1 MIRLQSIE
9 IFKHQF
15 FSPQKIEFVTD
26 KEAENGP
33 YVSLLIGPNG
43 TGKSQ
48 ILELI
53 IEIFNILS
61 ASQEQERKVQNFKQ
75 DFEIIYQF
83 NKDEV
88 KVKSIGNTESYWLND
103 RPCSFDEIPLPGKIL
118 ASAINLTD
126 RFPNL
131 TTRRKVYNKRYEY
144 LGIRSASNNAFINTH
159 VKNLIDRFTSAVS
172 EHGNISRFNSLFK
185 HLGLKEEIGITLK
198 AGPRLSLERKHG
210 ELPDYLTSEEKLL
223 THFNEYLSKMKTQ
236 NRMTIRYENYSKIIN
251 DKENRRKVIQFV
263 KEHDNVF
270 TKKRKGDIKYSTQVK
285 FKEDSSIQKFLS
297 EADALKLLRDLE
309 LLVFD
314 KLNLQRINTK
324 YSFDQASSGEHHILS
339 SFISMF
345 ATIKENS
352 IILIDEPE
360 ISLHPNW
367 QIQYMNLLQS
377 AFADYTDCHFIISS
391 HSHFLV
397 TDLVPDK
404 STIVSFSI
412 NENGVVINESLTFE
426 THGWST
432 ENILYRVFGVSSVR
446 NHYLEMDVRT
456 LLTLISNRS
465 DDFKQIERII
475 KSLKRFKLTDND
487 PLVGILQTAENYLS
501 DNAN

>member
-1 MIRLQSIE
+1 MIRLLSIE

-15 FSPQKIEFVTD
+15 FSPQKIDFVTD

-48 ILELI
+48 VLELI
-53 IEIFNILS
+53 IDIFNNLS
-61 ASQEQERKVQNFKQ
+61 ASQEQERKVQNFKN
-75 DFEIIYQF
+75 DFELVYQF
-83 NKDEV
+83 DK
-88 KVKSIGNTESYWLND
+88 KVVRVRSIGNSESFWVD
-103 RPCSFDEIPLPGKIL
+103 EIPCSFQEIPLPGKIL

-131 TTRRKVYNKRYEY
+131 TNRRKVYNKRYEY

-172 EHGNISRFNSLFK
+172 EQGNISRFSSLFK

-210 ELPDYLTSEEKLL
+210 EVPEYLTSEEKLL
-223 THFNEYLSKMKTQ
+223 SHFEEYLSKMKKQ

-251 DKENRRKVIQFV
+251 NQENRFKVIQFV
-263 KEHDNVF
+263 REHESVF

-285 FKEDSSIQKFLS
+285 FGDATSIQKFLS
-297 EADALKLLRDLE
+297 EAEGLKLLRDLE

-345 ATIKENS
+345 ATIKSNS

-377 AFADYTDCHFIISS
+377 AFSDYTDCHFIISS

-412 NENGVVINESLTFE
+412 NENGVVVNESLTFE

-446 NHYLEMDVRT
+446 NHYLEMDLRT
-456 LLTLISNRS
+456 LLTLISNKS
-465 DDFKQIERII
+465 TDFKQIERII
-475 KSLKRFKLTDND
+475 KSLKSFKLTAND
-487 PLVGILQTAENYLS
+487 PLVGILETAENYLS